1 MRISD
6 WSSDVCSS
14 DLPWLAEIGV
24 SGVGMTPAVVALSL
38 YCLLPIVRNTSAGLA
53 GVAPSVVEAAR
64 GMGMTPRQIFLRI
77 EVPLALPVF
86 LSGLRIT
93 LIQAIG
99 LAVVAALIGAGG
111 LGSIM
116 FQGLF
121 ANALDLVLLGALPTI
136 LIAVVVDLL

>member
-14 DLPWLAEIGV
+14 DLPWLADIGV

-64 GMGMTPRQIFLRI
+64 GMGMTPRPIFLRI
-77 EVPLALPVF
+77 EVPRALPVF
-86 LSGLRIT
+86 LRSEERRVGYEGVRKCRYRWWP
-93 LIQAIG
+93 
-99 LAVVAALIGAGG
+99 V
-111 LGSIM
+111 S
-116 FQGLF
+116 
-121 ANALDLVLLGALPTI
+121 
-136 LIAVVVDLL
+136 

>member
-77 EVPLALPVF
+77 EVPLRSDKRRV
-86 LSGLRIT
+86 GK
-93 LIQAIG
+93 G
-99 LAVVAALIGAGG
+99 W
-111 LGSIM
+111 GSTCRSR
-116 FQGLF
+116 GS
-121 ANALDLVLLGALPTI
+121 PYH
-136 LIAVVVDLL
+136 